1 MRKHD
6 KSLKKSGKRLEICR
20 LWRQRRDFFPGK
32 LARNHGIETIYS
44 AQPLGGGR
52 VLKWAPFVFIF
63 IIFSRCHKS
72 ALLRRWLVASRQ
84 SWTLIGRE
92 SAPLRRWL
100 VRAQYAKYV
109 SESLLWQ
116 IDGEIRIMVLACQVG
131 PFHLK
136 LTQINSEM
144 TPNRP
149 RFRLVHRLHKSSVQQ
164 KLQDLRGAD
173 VEEMRAKVCKLA
185 RKSDMNYKFYCFTII
200 TGISQPTQHPWSRP
214 LYLTVSPCKR
224 IQNPESS

>member
-1 MRKHD
+1 MTKTIFE
-6 KSLKKSGKRLEICR
+6 KSGKRSEICR
-20 LWRQRRDFFPGK
+20 LWRLRRDLFPGK
-32 LARNHGIETIYS
+32 IARNHGIETIYS

-72 ALLRRWLVASRQ
+72 ALLRRWLVTSRK

-92 SAPLRRWL
+92 SALLRRWL
-100 VRAQYAKYV
+100 IRAQYANYV
-109 SESLLWQ
+109 SVSLSWR

-144 TPNRP
+144 NCRGEKFNVCHEQ
-149 RFRLVHRLHKSSVQQ
+149 RHVYLIFAFFLFDLFYVMHEKIQKILLYSLERL
-164 KLQDLRGAD
+164 
-173 VEEMRAKVCKLA
+173 C
-185 RKSDMNYKFYCFTII
+185 Y
-200 TGISQPTQHPWSRP
+200 
-214 LYLTVSPCKR
+214 
-224 IQNPESS
+224 

>member
-1 MRKHD
+1 MFFLLGPD
-6 KSLKKSGKRLEICR
+6 EPSLKSA
-20 LWRQRRDFFPGK
+20 WFFF
-32 LARNHGIETIYS
+32 RFFFSFFYVCTIE
-44 AQPLGGGR
+44 
-52 VLKWAPFVFIF
+52 
-63 IIFSRCHKS
+63 
-72 ALLRRWLVASRQ
+72 
-84 SWTLIGRE
+84 TLIGRK
-92 SAPLRRWL
+92 SAILDVDWSPKFTLETL
-100 VRAQYAKYV
+100 IGSRAV
-109 SESLLWQ
+109 CESLSWR
-116 IDGEIRIMVLACQVG
+116 IDEEIRIRVLACQVG

-200 TGISQPTQHPWSRP
+200 TGVSQ
-214 LYLTVSPCKR
+214 
-224 IQNPESS
+224 